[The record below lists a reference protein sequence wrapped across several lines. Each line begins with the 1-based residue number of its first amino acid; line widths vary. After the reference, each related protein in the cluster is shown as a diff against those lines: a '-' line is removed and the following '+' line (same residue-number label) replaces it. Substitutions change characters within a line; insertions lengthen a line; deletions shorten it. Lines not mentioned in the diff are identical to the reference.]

1 MYDRQGSDKNLF
13 ESLLERIDEIT
24 NSLQGEEALRSV
36 CRLLREAVPHYDW
49 VGFYIVSP
57 GDELVLGPFVGAPTE
72 HTKIHFGEGIC
83 GQAAERREAFVVQ
96 DVSEEKNYLSCSVDV
111 KSEIVM
117 PVFRGGRL
125 VGELDIDSHSLSPF
139 SSDDVEFLEEVC
151 RKVSVFFGG
160 ERE

>member
-1 MYDRQGSDKNLF
+1 MPPKEGLWKSYYPSGKVQTEESYVEDVRDGAFYRYYENGNL
-13 ESLLERIDEIT
+13 E
-24 NSLQGEEALRSV
+24 
-36 CRLLREAVPHYDW
+36 
-49 VGFYIVSP
+49 
-57 GDELVLGPFVGAPTE
+57 
-72 HTKIHFGEGIC
+72 
-83 GQAAERREAFVVQ
+83 
-96 DVSEEKNYLSCSVDV
+96 EEKNYLSCSVDV

-160 ERE
+160 EGE